1 MPEVPSV
8 KGVNFLPTWER
19 VTALAAENRVS
30 RDELELRLEAEDL
43 EILDRKPEP
52 SLWYPIASL
61 DRLSHVLVDLE
72 GGGCI
77 EYQKAMGRQAV
88 ESLLSRSSIRNLVE
102 AAAKQGDRAGH
113 SLMGVGSLV
122 YSFGHWSFEG
132 DMREFSVEFSEAEPF
147 SDLSA
152 WAVAGF
158 AEELFERITGSS
170 FEVTFTRPDPKRVI
184 FRGRQLDS

>member
-30 RDELELRLEAEDL
+30 RDELEARLEAEDL
-43 EILDRKPEP
+43 EILDGKPEP

-72 GGGCI
+72 GGGCP
-77 EYQKAMGRQAV
+77 EYQKALGRQAV
-88 ESLLSRSSIRNLVE
+88 ESLLARSSIRNLVE

-122 YSFGHWSFEG
+122 YSFGRWSFEG
-132 DMREFSVEFSEAEPF
+132 DMREFSVELTEAEPF

-152 WAVAGF
+152 WAVAGGRSL
-158 AEELFERITGSS
+158 ASQRSS
-170 FEVTFTRPDPKRVI
+170 SSRSSAAASRSPSHGRTR
-184 FRGRQLDS
+184 SS